1 MTGILGY
8 ILSGMIA
15 LHTVVGCCLHHA
27 HRSVGSCGSADASA
41 RLDCCTDHRQEMSDA
56 PLVRS
61 CGAARIAS
69 SRGDSSCHEIR
80 CDWGMR
86 GTLTESSAASDA
98 ATNGPGVFSTVC
110 RVEPP
115 FIGPSS
121 QLVRQA
127 SFGGLDT
134 WPVRRHTAL
143 AVFLI

>member
-27 HRSVGSCGSADASA
+27 HRSVGPCCSVDASA
-41 RLDCCTDHRQEMSDA
+41 QIDCCCDNRQEMADA
-56 PLVRS
+56 IVVPS
-61 CGAARIAS
+61 WGATRIAS

-80 CDWGMR
+80 CDWGIR
-86 GTLTESSAASDA
+86 GTLTESSAVSDA
-98 ATNGPGVFSTVC
+98 ANGPGVSSSVC

-115 FIGPSS
+115 FIGRRFQPD
-121 QLVRQA
+121 RQSA
-127 SFGGLDT
+127 AGGLDA
-134 WPVRRHTAL
+134 WRVRRHAAL